1 MRIFAFS
8 LLLLFAT
15 ACEPPHLDPATNP
28 AVELPLLS
36 AGPQIGLIQGFNA
49 DNSPAIQ
56 DSISQ
61 RMEEAYTKGM
71 KIARIQVDW
80 SELEPSRGIYDL
92 TDLREE
98 LEANHAAGR
107 ETMLTLSSLDS
118 DAYTIPE
125 DLLEE
130 SFSGAVLLD
139 RYKALMDEIV
149 PLMRAN
155 GGWLITIANEP
166 DTHFEENP
174 DLWKEVRD
182 MVKEMRDYIHQL
194 DPDMA
199 VTITLT
205 EGGFASGVKGIR
217 QIVEECDVICFN
229 YYGQG
234 LLGALDSPDEVR
246 EDLDRILRAFPKMPL
261 VIQELGCSAGYE
273 SGSNMEGANLE
284 NQRLF
289 FETVFSYMENEP
301 RFRAAVVFQL
311 VDWSPATS
319 GIFRQDLLDGGVDED
334 FVNVFLESLETL
346 GLIRF
351 KDGTTKPAWDE
362 FLRWVERFAA

>member
-1 MRIFAFS
+1 FLHTQR
-8 LLLLFAT
+8 
-15 ACEPPHLDPATNP
+15 
-28 AVELPLLS
+28 
-36 AGPQIGLIQGFNA
+36 NA
-49 DNSPAIQ
+49 IL
-56 DSISQ
+56 
-61 RMEEAYTKGM
+61 KGM

-80 SELEPSRGIYDL
+80 SELEPRPGEYELS
-92 TDLREE
+92 E
-98 LEANHAAGR
+98 LEAQLQANHAAGR

-125 DLLEE
+125 DLLGEA
-130 SFSGAVLLD
+130 FSGAVLLD
-139 RYKALMDEIV
+139 RYKALMDRIV
-149 PLMRAN
+149 PMMSN
-155 GGWLITIANEP
+155 NSGWLITIANEP
-166 DTHFEENP
+166 DTHFEEDP

-182 MVKEMRDYIHQL
+182 MVREMRVYIHQL
-194 DPDMA
+194 DPNMA
-199 VTITLT
+199 VSITLT
-205 EGGFASGVKGIR
+205 EGGFAAGVKGIR
-217 QIVEECDVICFN
+217 PIVKECDLICFN

-234 LLGALDSPDEVR
+234 LMGALDSPDEVR
-246 EDLDRILRAFPKMPL
+246 ADLDEIFNAFPAMNL

-289 FETVFSYMENEP
+289 FETVFEYMEQQP

-351 KDGTTKPAWDE
+351 SDGSPKPAWNE
-362 FLRWVERFAA
+362 FLKWVERFAD

>member
-1 MRIFAFS
+1 MRIFSFS
-8 LLLLFAT
+8 LLLLFAF
-15 ACEPPHLDPATNP
+15 ACEAPHLDPATNP

-49 DNSPAIQ
+49 DNSQAIQ
-56 DSISQ
+56 DSIAT
-61 RMEEAYTKGM
+61 RMDEAYTKGM
-71 KIARIQVDW
+71 KIARMQVDW
-80 SELEPSRGIYDL
+80 SDLEPSPGVYDL
-92 TDLREE
+92 VDFTAE
-98 LEANHAAGR
+98 LQANHAAGR

-139 RYKALMDEIV
+139 RYKALIDEII
-149 PLMRAN
+149 PLMSAN

-166 DTHFEENP
+166 DTHFEDNP

-194 DPDMA
+194 DPNMA
-199 VTITLT
+199 VSITLT
-205 EGGFASGVKGIR
+205 EGGFAAGVKGIR

-234 LLGALDSPDEVR
+234 LLGALDSPEEVR
-246 EDLDRILRAFPKMPL
+246 ADLDKILNTFPDMAL

-273 SGSNMEGANLE
+273 TGSTMEGASLE

-289 FETVFSYMENEP
+289 FETVFSYMEQNP

-351 KDGTTKPAWDE
+351 KDGTTKPAWEE
-362 FLRWVERFAA
+362 FLRWVEHFDN